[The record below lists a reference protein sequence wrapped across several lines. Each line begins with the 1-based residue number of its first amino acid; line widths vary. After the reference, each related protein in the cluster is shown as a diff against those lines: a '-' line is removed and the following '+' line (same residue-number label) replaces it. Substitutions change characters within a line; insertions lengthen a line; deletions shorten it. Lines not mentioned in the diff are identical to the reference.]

1 MSISIE
7 DKIIY
12 NDIVT
17 FLLVDDA
24 SFVIYGMAPMK
35 FSVEKKFDS
44 ASKADDALKKIEDM
58 MASGK
63 LYHFIFVKIK
73 MPKMDG
79 Y

>member
-1 MSISIE
+1 
-7 DKIIY
+7 
-12 NDIVT
+12 
-17 FLLVDDA
+17 
-24 SFVIYGMAPMK
+24 MAPMK

-63 LYHFIFVKIK
+63 LYHFIFLKIK